1 VNDPENPMFAQQ
13 YGPWALIAGG
23 SEGVGAS
30 FARKLAA
37 RGLHLVLLAR
47 KPGPLEEVAQQVRA
61 ESKVQVRTASIDLR
75 AADMLQRVR
84 EITDDVEVGLLIY
97 NAGVVSP
104 SQFLDRSL
112 EQNLKSVR
120 LNVDGPVILAHH
132 FGARMRERRRG
143 GMIFLGSMSSFA
155 GSGNFVVYS
164 AAKSFDVRLG
174 EGLWY
179 ELKPYGVNVLSLIIG
194 LTRTPKLMSAGGVAL
209 AEKTGQ
215 ILIEPADAAQQGLD
229 NLENGPT
236 WIVGEHNRR
245 WAAEFGRMDRRTAVE
260 ELSGASNVDE

>member
-1 VNDPENPMFAQQ
+1 MFAQQ

-37 RGLHLVLLAR
+37 RGLNLVLLAR
-47 KPGPLEEVAQQVRA
+47 KPGPLEQVAQEVSA
-61 ESKVQVRTASIDLR
+61 NSHVQVRTASMDLR
-75 AADMLQRVR
+75 AADMLDRVR
-84 EITDDVEVGLLIY
+84 AITEDIEVGMLIY

-104 SQFLDRSL
+104 APFLDRSL
-112 EQNLKSVR
+112 ERNLQALR
-120 LNVDGPVILAHH
+120 LTVDGPVILSHH
-132 FGARMRERRRG
+132 FATKMRERRRG
-143 GMIFLGSMSSFA
+143 GIIILGSMSSFA

-164 AAKSFDVRLG
+164 AAKSFDVTFG

-194 LTRTPKLMSAGGVAL
+194 LTRTPKLMSAGGAEL
-209 AEKTGQ
+209 AQKTGQ
-215 ILIEPADAAQQGLD
+215 PLLEPDEVAQEGLD

-236 WIVGEHNRR
+236 WIAGAHNREM
-245 WAAEFGRMDRRTAVE
+245 AAAYHGMDRKTAVQT
-260 ELSGASNVDE
+260 LSGNSNI